1 MKQLEEQIQEGGD
14 RTVIDLDIRGLDP
27 ALVRMIGRMRFRSS
41 YGQNLL
47 KHSIETANGCAI
59 MSAELGLPR
68 NMVRLA
74 KRAGLLHDI
83 GKVAEEQTELSH
95 ALGGRNIVE
104 RFNANAY
111 VCNGIG
117 R

>member
-1 MKQLEEQIQEGGD
+1 
-14 RTVIDLDIRGLDP
+14 
-27 ALVRMIGRMRFRSS
+27 MIGRMRFRSS

-47 KHSIETANGCAI
+47 KHSIETANLCAI

-95 ALGGRNIVE
+95 ALVGMNMAE
-104 RFNANAY
+104 RYKENEN
-111 VCNGIG
+111 VCNAI
-117 R
+117 RAQQDEIEMNNIIDRK